1 MFDIGRL
8 KDGDTVLISGAAGSV
23 GLVRLSLSP
32 FLPCSLSLLLTIPPL
47 PLTTQTPLLLP
58 PTIPITILKTQIACQ
73 IALAHPKCK
82 VIALA
87 SSSKIKQLEKLGCH
101 AVLDY
106 TKEGF
111 KKELRKHGLIDVY
124 FDNGMF
130 LPFPFCSSSPPLSL
144 PVPGSAKTY
153 NILVH
158 CRSRSV

>member
-1 MFDIGRL
+1 M
-8 KDGDTVLISGAAGSV
+8 A
-23 GLVRLSLSP
+23 
-32 FLPCSLSLLLTIPPL
+32 
-47 PLTTQTPLLLP
+47 
-58 PTIPITILKTQIACQ
+58 QIACQ

-111 KKELRKHGLIDVY
+111 KKELRKEGLIDVY

-130 LPFPFCSSSPPLSL
+130 FLLFLQF
-144 PVPGSAKTY
+144 
-153 NILVH
+153 
-158 CRSRSV
+158 RSMGRLTNSRRGDS